1 MMRTDKT
8 EAEAMR
14 RRSAVE
20 NIERELS
27 EARSAADPWPNLERA
42 HILSQPWAWPH
53 TRVHAVMLRQA
64 FRDRDAHETFGQVVR
79 ILVAGPGSLVGKY
92 PVGNTGRTT
101 MSLTEVAEMPP
112 DLDAILTPPAR

>member
-1 MMRTDKT
+1 MMRTDT
-8 EAEAMR
+8 AEAEAMR

-20 NIERELS
+20 HIEREVS
-27 EARSAADPWPNLERA
+27 EARSAGDSWPHLERA

-53 TRVHAVMLRQA
+53 TKVHAVMLRQA
-64 FRDRDAHETFGQVVR
+64 LRDRDAHETFGQVVR

-101 MSLTEVAEMPP
+101 MSLTEVAEVPA